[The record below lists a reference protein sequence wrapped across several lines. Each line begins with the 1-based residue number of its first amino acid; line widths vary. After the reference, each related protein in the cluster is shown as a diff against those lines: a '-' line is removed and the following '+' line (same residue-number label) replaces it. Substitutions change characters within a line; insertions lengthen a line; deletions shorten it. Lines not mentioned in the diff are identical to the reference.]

1 MVPPKRLKIA
11 WYHFIVPSAL
21 CHFALL
27 YVVAPM
33 LHVRQDFIA
42 LHAIAPVRP
51 AVTIAL
57 IPSDPAPAAP
67 AATPDDDPFEA
78 SHDDDLRRELLDPTD
93 NIPRAPHIPL
103 PTPNAPTEPSNA
115 PTEAA
120 NTPTE
125 AANTPT
131 EAANP
136 PTEATSAPTEAANP
150 PIEPVLA
157 QTAQTAPTGSP
168 SIHNNGHRTAP
179 QTATRPQ
186 TGTGSH
192 AGTAHGTA
200 TAPNEAAIWNAYA
213 RQLSAHFKRFKK
225 YPPMAQRL
233 KLTGTAWVRI
243 ELQRDGTILDAQID
257 ASSGHDILDKAA
269 LQAAR
274 SAQPLPPFPPQIAA
288 KTRKIRIPYQFSLR
302 D

>member
-1 MVPPKRLKIA
+1 
-11 WYHFIVPSAL
+11 
-21 CHFALL
+21 
-27 YVVAPM
+27 M

-57 IPSDPAPAAP
+57 IPSNPAPAAP

-93 NIPRAPHIPL
+93 NIPMAPHIPL

-120 NTPTE
+120 NPPTEAASAPTEAPPTEATNPPQQATNAHTEAPPTE
-125 AANTPT
+125 AAN
-131 EAANP
+131 
-136 PTEATSAPTEAANP
+136 APT
-150 PIEPVLA
+150 EPVLA

-168 SIHNNGHRTAP
+168 SIHNNGRRTAP

-186 TGTGSH
+186 TATGSH

-225 YPPMAQRL
+225 YPAMAQRL

>member
-51 AVTIAL
+51 TVTIAL

-125 AANTPT
+125 AASAPT
-131 EAANP
+131 EAANA
-136 PTEATSAPTEAANP
+136 PTEPPPTEAANP

>member
-1 MVPPKRLKIA
+1 
-11 WYHFIVPSAL
+11 
-21 CHFALL
+21 
-27 YVVAPM
+27 M

-120 NTPTE
+120 NPPTE

-131 EAANP
+131 EAASA
-136 PTEATSAPTEAANP
+136 PTEAANAPTEAPPTEAANP

>member
-1 MVPPKRLKIA
+1 
-11 WYHFIVPSAL
+11 
-21 CHFALL
+21 
-27 YVVAPM
+27 M

-125 AANTPT
+125 AAN
-131 EAANP
+131 P
-136 PTEATSAPTEAANP
+136 PTEATSATTEAANAPTEAPPTEAANP

>member
-1 MVPPKRLKIA
+1 
-11 WYHFIVPSAL
+11 
-21 CHFALL
+21 
-27 YVVAPM
+27 M

-51 AVTIAL
+51 TVTIAL

-78 SHDDDLRRELLDPTD
+78 SLDDDLRRELLDPTD

-125 AANTPT
+125 AASAPT
-131 EAANP
+131 EAANA
-136 PTEATSAPTEAANP
+136 PTEPPPTEAANP

-302 D
+302 N

>member
-1 MVPPKRLKIA
+1 
-11 WYHFIVPSAL
+11 
-21 CHFALL
+21 
-27 YVVAPM
+27 M

-131 EAANP
+131 EAASA
-136 PTEATSAPTEAANP
+136 PTEAANAPTEAPPTEAANP

>member
-1 MVPPKRLKIA
+1 
-11 WYHFIVPSAL
+11 
-21 CHFALL
+21 
-27 YVVAPM
+27 M

-67 AATPDDDPFEA
+67 AATPDDDPFDA

-125 AANTPT
+125 AANPPTEAANTPT
-131 EAANP
+131 EAANT
-136 PTEATSAPTEAANP
+136 PTEATNAPTEAPQTEAANP

>member
-1 MVPPKRLKIA
+1 
-11 WYHFIVPSAL
+11 
-21 CHFALL
+21 
-27 YVVAPM
+27 M

-125 AANTPT
+125 AANPPTEAASAPT
-131 EAANP
+131 EAANA
-136 PTEATSAPTEAANP
+136 PTEAPQTEAANP

>member
-1 MVPPKRLKIA
+1 
-11 WYHFIVPSAL
+11 
-21 CHFALL
+21 
-27 YVVAPM
+27 M

-125 AANTPT
+125 AANPPT

-136 PTEATSAPTEAANP
+136 PTEATSATTEAANAPTEAPPTEAANP

>member
-1 MVPPKRLKIA
+1 
-11 WYHFIVPSAL
+11 
-21 CHFALL
+21 
-27 YVVAPM
+27 M

-125 AANTPT
+125 AANPPT

-136 PTEATSAPTEAANP
+136 PTEAANTPTEATSAPTEAANAPTEAP
-150 PIEPVLA
+150 PTEAANPRIEPVLA

>member
-1 MVPPKRLKIA
+1 
-11 WYHFIVPSAL
+11 
-21 CHFALL
+21 
-27 YVVAPM
+27 M

-120 NTPTE
+120 NPPTE

-131 EAANP
+131 EATSA
-136 PTEATSAPTEAANP
+136 PTEAANAPTEAPPTEAANP

>member
-1 MVPPKRLKIA
+1 
-11 WYHFIVPSAL
+11 
-21 CHFALL
+21 
-27 YVVAPM
+27 M

-125 AANTPT
+125 AANPPT

-136 PTEATSAPTEAANP
+136 PTEATSATTEAANAPTEAPPTEAANAPTEAPPTEAANP

>member
-1 MVPPKRLKIA
+1 
-11 WYHFIVPSAL
+11 
-21 CHFALL
+21 
-27 YVVAPM
+27 M

-131 EAANP
+131 EATSA
-136 PTEATSAPTEAANP
+136 PTEAANAPTEAPPTEAANP

>member
-1 MVPPKRLKIA
+1 
-11 WYHFIVPSAL
+11 
-21 CHFALL
+21 
-27 YVVAPM
+27 M

-120 NTPTE
+120 NSPTEAANTPTE

-136 PTEATSAPTEAANP
+136 PTEAANTPTEATSAPTEAANP

>member
-1 MVPPKRLKIA
+1 
-11 WYHFIVPSAL
+11 
-21 CHFALL
+21 
-27 YVVAPM
+27 M

-93 NIPRAPHIPL
+93 NMPRAPHIPL

-136 PTEATSAPTEAANP
+136 PTEATSATTEAATAPTEAPPTEAANP

>member
-1 MVPPKRLKIA
+1 
-11 WYHFIVPSAL
+11 
-21 CHFALL
+21 
-27 YVVAPM
+27 M

-51 AVTIAL
+51 TVTIAL

-125 AANTPT
+125 AANPPT
-131 EAANP
+131 EAANT

-302 D
+302 N

>member
-1 MVPPKRLKIA
+1 
-11 WYHFIVPSAL
+11 
-21 CHFALL
+21 
-27 YVVAPM
+27 M

-120 NTPTE
+120 NAPTE
-125 AANTPT
+125 AP
-131 EAANP
+131 
-136 PTEATSAPTEAANP
+136 PTEAANP

-274 SAQPLPPFPPQIAA
+274 SA

>member
-1 MVPPKRLKIA
+1 
-11 WYHFIVPSAL
+11 
-21 CHFALL
+21 
-27 YVVAPM
+27 M

-93 NIPRAPHIPL
+93 NIPMAPHIPL

-115 PTEAA
+115 PIEAANPTTEAA
-120 NTPTE
+120 NAPTE
-125 AANTPT
+125 AASAPT

-136 PTEATSAPTEAANP
+136 PTEATNPPIEAAPTEAANP

-168 SIHNNGHRTAP
+168 SIHNNGHRTGP

-186 TGTGSH
+186 TATGSL

-200 TAPNEAAIWNAYA
+200 TTPNEAAIWNAYA
-213 RQLSAHFKRFKK
+213 RQISAHFKRFKK

>member
-1 MVPPKRLKIA
+1 
-11 WYHFIVPSAL
+11 
-21 CHFALL
+21 
-27 YVVAPM
+27 M

-78 SHDDDLRRELLDPTD
+78 SHDDDDLRRKLLDPTD
-93 NIPRAPHIPL
+93 NMPMALHIPL
-103 PTPNAPTEPSNA
+103 PTPNASTEATNAPQQATNAPQQATNTPQQATNAPQQAANA

-120 NTPTE
+120 NAPTE
-125 AANTPT
+125 ASPT

-136 PTEATSAPTEAANP
+136 PTEPL
-150 PIEPVLA
+150 LA
-157 QTAQTAPTGSP
+157 QTAQTATSGLP
-168 SIHNNGHRTAP
+168 SIHNNGHRP
-179 QTATRPQ
+179 PPKTATRPQ

-192 AGTAHGTA
+192 AGAPHGKA

>member
-1 MVPPKRLKIA
+1 
-11 WYHFIVPSAL
+11 
-21 CHFALL
+21 
-27 YVVAPM
+27 M

-51 AVTIAL
+51 TVTIAL

-93 NIPRAPHIPL
+93 NIPSAPHIPL
-103 PTPNAPTEPSNA
+103 PTPNAPTEPSN
-115 PTEAA
+115 
-120 NTPTE
+120 
-125 AANTPT
+125 
-131 EAANP
+131 
-136 PTEATSAPTEAANP
+136 APTEAANP

-213 RQLSAHFKRFKK
+213 RQLSVHFKRFKK

>member
-1 MVPPKRLKIA
+1 
-11 WYHFIVPSAL
+11 
-21 CHFALL
+21 
-27 YVVAPM
+27 M

-78 SHDDDLRRELLDPTD
+78 SHDDDLRRKLLDPND
-93 NIPRAPHIPL
+93 NMPIAPHIPL
-103 PTPNAPTEPSNA
+103 PTPNASTEATNAPQQAANAPQQATNAPQQATTPTEAVNA
-115 PTEAA
+115 PTEA
-120 NTPTE
+120 P
-125 AANTPT
+125 PT

-136 PTEATSAPTEAANP
+136 PT
-150 PIEPVLA
+150 EPVLA

-186 TGTGSH
+186 TGAGSH
-192 AGTAHGTA
+192 AGAPHGTA
-200 TAPNEAAIWNAYA
+200 SAPNEAAIWNAYA

>member
-1 MVPPKRLKIA
+1 
-11 WYHFIVPSAL
+11 
-21 CHFALL
+21 
-27 YVVAPM
+27 M

-125 AANTPT
+125 AANPPT

-136 PTEATSAPTEAANP
+136 PTEATSATTEAANAPTEAPPTEAANP

-302 D
+302 N

>member
-1 MVPPKRLKIA
+1 
-11 WYHFIVPSAL
+11 
-21 CHFALL
+21 
-27 YVVAPM
+27 M

-51 AVTIAL
+51 TVTIAL

-103 PTPNAPTEPSNA
+103 PTPNAPTETSNA

-136 PTEATSAPTEAANP
+136 PTEAASAPTEAANAPTEAPPTEAANP

>member
-1 MVPPKRLKIA
+1 
-11 WYHFIVPSAL
+11 
-21 CHFALL
+21 
-27 YVVAPM
+27 M

-125 AANTPT
+125 AANPPTEAANTPT
-131 EAANP
+131 EAANT
-136 PTEATSAPTEAANP
+136 PTEATNAPTEAPQTEAANP

>member
-1 MVPPKRLKIA
+1 
-11 WYHFIVPSAL
+11 
-21 CHFALL
+21 
-27 YVVAPM
+27 M

-51 AVTIAL
+51 TVTIAL

-67 AATPDDDPFEA
+67 AATPDDDPFDA
-78 SHDDDLRRELLDPTD
+78 THDDDLRRELLDPTD

-125 AANTPT
+125 AANPPTEAANTPT
-131 EAANP
+131 EAASA
-136 PTEATSAPTEAANP
+136 PTEAANAPTEAPPTEAANP

-200 TAPNEAAIWNAYA
+200 TALNEAAIWNAYA

-225 YPPMAQRL
+225 YFAFCPKITDPEALELIEKLREYIGASKNNADYYNSDMIEKISQRHHQ
-233 KLTGTAWVRI
+233 KNRKNSI
-243 ELQRDGTILDAQID
+243 
-257 ASSGHDILDKAA
+257 KAE
-269 LQAAR
+269 
-274 SAQPLPPFPPQIAA
+274 
-288 KTRKIRIPYQFSLR
+288 
-302 D
+302 

>member
-1 MVPPKRLKIA
+1 
-11 WYHFIVPSAL
+11 
-21 CHFALL
+21 
-27 YVVAPM
+27 M

-51 AVTIAL
+51 TVTIAL

-93 NIPRAPHIPL
+93 NIPSAPHIPL

-125 AANTPT
+125 AANPPT
-131 EAANP
+131 EAANT

-200 TAPNEAAIWNAYA
+200 TALNEAAIWNAYA

>member
-1 MVPPKRLKIA
+1 
-11 WYHFIVPSAL
+11 
-21 CHFALL
+21 
-27 YVVAPM
+27 M

-125 AANTPT
+125 AANPPT
-131 EAANP
+131 EAANT
-136 PTEATSAPTEAANP
+136 PTEATSAPTEAPPTEAATP

>member
-1 MVPPKRLKIA
+1 
-11 WYHFIVPSAL
+11 
-21 CHFALL
+21 
-27 YVVAPM
+27 M

-125 AANTPT
+125 AANPPTEAANTPT
-131 EAANP
+131 EAASA
-136 PTEATSAPTEAANP
+136 PTEAANAPTEAPPTEAANP

-200 TAPNEAAIWNAYA
+200 TALNEAAIWNAYA

>member
-1 MVPPKRLKIA
+1 
-11 WYHFIVPSAL
+11 
-21 CHFALL
+21 
-27 YVVAPM
+27 M

-57 IPSDPAPAAP
+57 IPAPAAP

-120 NTPTE
+120 NPPTEAANPPTE

-131 EAANP
+131 EATSA
-136 PTEATSAPTEAANP
+136 PTEAANAPTEAPPTEAANP

>member
-1 MVPPKRLKIA
+1 
-11 WYHFIVPSAL
+11 
-21 CHFALL
+21 
-27 YVVAPM
+27 M

-125 AANTPT
+125 AANPPT

-136 PTEATSAPTEAANP
+136 PTEATSAPTEAANAPTEAPPTEAANP

>member
-1 MVPPKRLKIA
+1 
-11 WYHFIVPSAL
+11 
-21 CHFALL
+21 
-27 YVVAPM
+27 M

-51 AVTIAL
+51 TVTIAL

-93 NIPRAPHIPL
+93 NIPRSPHIPL

-120 NTPTE
+120 NAPTE

-131 EAANP
+131 EATSA
-136 PTEATSAPTEAANP
+136 PTEAANTPTEAPPTEAANP

>member
-1 MVPPKRLKIA
+1 
-11 WYHFIVPSAL
+11 
-21 CHFALL
+21 
-27 YVVAPM
+27 M

-125 AANTPT
+125 AANPPTEAANTPT
-131 EAANP
+131 EAASA
-136 PTEATSAPTEAANP
+136 PTEAANAPTEAPPTEAANP

-157 QTAQTAPTGSP
+157 QTAQTTPTGSP

-200 TAPNEAAIWNAYA
+200 TALNEAAIWNAYA

-274 SAQPLPPFPPQIAA
+274 SAQPLPPFPPPIAA